1 MKVLEI
7 IFIAFC
13 IISFVN
19 STCEPDEENNKIRD
33 KDDCIKRT
41 FSEEETLNEAYKC
54 CYMRQKVDSVDF
66 KGKRYQCI
74 AVTLDQF
81 NYIKTLISDYENRAG
96 IEDVEIDCESSYIKF
111 GLLFLALFLF

>member
-13 IISFVN
+13 VISFVY

-41 FSEEETLNEAYKC
+41 FSEEESLNEAYKC
-54 CYMRQKVDSVDF
+54 CYMRQKIT
-66 KGKRYQCI
+66 Q
-74 AVTLDQF
+74 
-81 NYIKTLISDYENRAG
+81 
-96 IEDVEIDCESSYIKF
+96 
-111 GLLFLALFLF
+111 LFSKEKDINVLQ

>member
-13 IISFVN
+13 IISFVY

-41 FSEEETLNEAYKC
+41 FSEEESLNEAYKC
-54 CYMRQKVDSVDF
+54 CYMRQKIDSTVF

-74 AVTLDQF
+74 AVTLNQY
-81 NYIKTLISDYENRAG
+81 NYIKDLIKQYEAESG
-96 IEDVEIDCESSYIKF
+96 IDDVEIKCGSSYIKF